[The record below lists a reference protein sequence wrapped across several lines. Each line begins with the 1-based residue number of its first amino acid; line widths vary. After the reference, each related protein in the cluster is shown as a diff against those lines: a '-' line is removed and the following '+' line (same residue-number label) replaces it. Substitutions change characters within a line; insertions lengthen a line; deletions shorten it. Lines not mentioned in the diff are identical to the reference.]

1 MTFPRSIIKSTDL
14 SVDQVSQLFSLTKE
28 LKNNFNSRQNL
39 KLKNK
44 NPFAYLFFLENSTRT
59 VSSFE
64 RATSLSQIHTAKFS
78 YKASSLEKGETI
90 EDTLLNLLAMKPDLL
105 IVRADSDFKMTDFVD
120 QSFKI
125 LPQHNTRFI
134 NSGWGT
140 FEHPTQAY
148 LDLFTMIEA
157 LHRKPKNVLFIGD
170 VKHSRVFGSNFK
182 LLKAFDVPV
191 ITCGPASCKSDFEC
205 EHFDNLDQALG
216 LAEVVVALR
225 VQKERH
231 QFEIENYFEKFGL
244 TDHRIQALRSNQ
256 LLMHPGPVNYGIEI
270 SANVHSYPQDKIFIQ
285 ATNGVFIRQAL
296 IQKML
301 GDFYE

>member
-14 SVDQVSQLFSLTKE
+14 SVDQVSHLFSLAKQ
-28 LKNNFNSRQNL
+28 LKLQL
-39 KLKNK
+39 HLEKKTKLKNE

-64 RATSLSQIHTAKFS
+64 RAASLSRVHTAKFS

-90 EDTLLNLLAMKPDLL
+90 EDTLLNLLAMQPDLL
-105 IVRADSDFKMTDFVD
+105 VVRADSDFKMTDFVEL
-120 QSFKI
+120 SFKI
-125 LPQHNTRFI
+125 YPQHKTCFI

-148 LDLFTMIEA
+148 LDLFTMIES
-157 LHRKPKNVLFIGD
+157 LNRKPKNVLFVGD
-170 VKHSRVFGSNFK
+170 VKHSRVFGSNFH
-182 LLKAFDVPV
+182 LLGAFGVSV
-191 ITCGPASCKSDFEC
+191 STCGPKDYKSDFDCPHYEDLDEC
-205 EHFDNLDQALG
+205 LEFS
-216 LAEVVVALR
+216 EVVVVLR

-231 QFEIENYFEKFGL
+231 QFETTNYYEKFGL
-244 TDHRIQALRSNQ
+244 TDQRLKKLKSDQI
-256 LLMHPGPVNYGIEI
+256 LMHPGPVNYGVEI
-270 SANVHSYPQDKIFIQ
+270 SSNVHSYPQDKIFSQ

-296 IQKML
+296 IQAML